1 MNREQSLRYLP
12 GLDGLRAV
20 AVIAVILYHANKSWL
35 SGGFLGVEV
44 FFVISG
50 YLITML
56 LINESQENGK
66 INFRAFW
73 MRRARRLLPA
83 LWTLLIGVTTYCALF
98 ERDTLGNL
106 RGDVVAAFV
115 YGFNWFQIWVGTSY
129 FSAFGFV
136 PLRHLWSLAVEE
148 QFYLVWPIL
157 IAVVLKVFGRRP
169 LLLGALFFA
178 ASIAVSIYVAKTF
191 EPGANGSVLETP
203 DHYIALFGH
212 AVSKV
217 DFLFLG
223 TLGRA
228 GGLLIGSALAFWWK
242 PSMFHSDHPTSERH
256 IVSVV
261 GWVGVLG
268 LGAMLWSFHD
278 VVEGGAD
285 GGTSG
290 YAPLFQGGF
299 LLVGLASIAIIAAAV
314 HPHTLLAK
322 RVLGNPV
329 LVYVGQRSYGL
340 YLFHW
345 PIFQFYRQFAGRGL
359 NVIEFVLLFIPAL
372 VVTEVS
378 YRFIE
383 MPVRSGRL
391 KETWNKFRHSRLD
404 SDREKRQGIIAIGV
418 VVAVVPIFA
427 LVSLATAQIKLD
439 DIGQSLADGESG
451 VVNVM
456 TSTTVAVS
464 TITTMPGATTLPG
477 AAGVIDTVVPSPSTT
492 TLDGQVIE
500 IIAIGDSVML
510 GAANVLTERGIT
522 VDALKSRPFRQALEI
537 GNYLKSV
544 NRLGEIVII
553 HLGTNNYVDQKTLD
567 DIMVPLSDVD
577 TVVFVTNHVPSKK
590 WQDPNNLLMRAM
602 PEKYGNVKILDWYT
616 IAVAHP
622 EYLYG
627 DKIHLNPEGQA
638 VYADLIM
645 QAIGK

>member
-1 MNREQSLRYLP
+1 MNRQQSLRYLP

-20 AVIAVILYHANKSWL
+20 AVIAVILYHANKSWV

-148 QFYLVWPIL
+148 QFYLVWPVL

-169 LLLGALFFA
+169 LLLGTLFFT

-191 EPGANGSVLETP
+191 EPGASGSVLETP
-203 DHYIALFGH
+203 DHYLALFGH

-223 TLGRA
+223 TLGRS

-242 PSMFHSDHPTSERH
+242 PSMFNNDHPTSERF

-261 GWVGVLG
+261 GWLGVLG
-268 LGAMLWSFHD
+268 LGAMLWNFHD
-278 VVEGGAD
+278 VVEGGVD

-314 HPHTLLAK
+314 HPHTLLAT

-345 PIFQFYRQFAGRGL
+345 PIFQFYRQFAGKGL
-359 NVIEFVLLFIPAL
+359 NVIEFVLLFALAL

-383 MPVRSGRL
+383 MPVRSGGLR
-391 KETWNKFRHSRLD
+391 EAWGKFRHSRLD

-427 LVSLATAQIKLD
+427 LVSLATAQVKLD

-464 TITTMPGATTLPG
+464 PITTVPSPT
-477 AAGVIDTVVPSPSTT
+477 GVIDTVVPSPSTT

-567 DIMVPLSDVD
+567 EIMVPLADVD

-590 WQDPNNLLMRAM
+590 WQDPNNVLLRAM
-602 PEKYGNVKILDWYT
+602 PDQYGNVKILDWYT

>member
-20 AVIAVILYHANKSWL
+20 AVIAVILYHANKNWL

-148 QFYLVWPIL
+148 QFYLVWPVL

-169 LLLGALFFA
+169 LLLGTLFFA

-223 TLGRA
+223 TLGRS

-242 PSMFHSDHPTSERH
+242 PSMFNNDHPTSERF

-268 LGAMLWSFHD
+268 LGAMLWTFHD

-314 HPHTLLAK
+314 HPHTLLAT

-329 LVYVGQRSYGL
+329 LVYLGQRSYGL

-345 PIFQFYRQFAGRGL
+345 PIFQFYRQFAGKGL
-359 NVIEFVLLFIPAL
+359 NVIEFVSLFAL
-372 VVTEVS
+372 ALIATEVS

-383 MPVRSGRL
+383 MPVRSGGLR
-391 KETWNKFRHSRLD
+391 EAWGKFRHSRLE

-427 LVSLATAQIKLD
+427 LVSLATAQVKLD

-456 TSTTVAVS
+456 TSTTAIATSQTTVAG
-464 TITTMPGATTLPG
+464 TTSDTA
-477 AAGVIDTVVPSPSTT
+477 VIAPQTT

-567 DIMVPLSDVD
+567 EIMVPLADVD

-590 WQDPNNLLMRAM
+590 WEEPNNLLLRSM
-602 PEKYGNVKILDWYT
+602 PDQYGNVKILDWYT

>member
-1 MNREQSLRYLP
+1 MNRQQSLRYLP

-20 AVIAVILYHANKSWL
+20 AVIAVILYHANKSWV

-73 MRRARRLLPA
+73 IRRARRLLPA

-129 FSAFGFV
+129 FSAFGLV

-157 IAVVLKVFGRRP
+157 IAVVLKIFGRRP
-169 LLLGALFFA
+169 VLLGSLFFA
-178 ASIAVSIYVAKTF
+178 ASIAVAIYVGKTF
-191 EPGANGSVLETP
+191 EPGATGSVLETP
-203 DHYIALFGH
+203 EQYITIFGH

-223 TLGRA
+223 TLGRS

-242 PSMFHSDHPTSERH
+242 PSMFNNDHPTSERH

-261 GWVGVLG
+261 GWLGVLG
-268 LGAMLWSFHD
+268 LGAMLWNFQD
-278 VVEGGAD
+278 VVEGGVD

-299 LLVGLASIAIIAAAV
+299 LLVGLASVAIIAAAV
-314 HPHTLLAK
+314 HPHTFLAT

-329 LVYVGQRSYGL
+329 FVYIGQRSYGL

-345 PIFQFYRQFAGRGL
+345 PIFQFYRKFAGQGL
-359 NVIEFVLLFIPAL
+359 NGIEFVLLFALAL
-372 VVTEVS
+372 VITEAS

-383 MPVRSGRL
+383 MPVRTGGLR
-391 KETWNKFRHSRLD
+391 EAWNKFRHSRLD
-404 SDREKRQGIIAIGV
+404 SDREKRQTIFAIGV
-418 VVAVVPIFA
+418 VSAVIPIFA
-427 LVSLATAQIKLD
+427 LVSLATAQVKLD
-439 DIGQSLADGESG
+439 DIGQSLVDGESG
-451 VVNVM
+451 VVNVL
-456 TSTTVAVS
+456 TSTTLAVS
-464 TITTMPGATTLPG
+464 TITTVPGTT
-477 AAGVIDTVVPSPSTT
+477 GVVNTVVPSPSTT

-537 GNYLKSV
+537 CNYLKSV
-544 NRLGEIVII
+544 NRLGEIVVI

-567 DIMVPLSDVD
+567 EIMVPLSEVN
-577 TVVFVTNHVPSKK
+577 TVVFVTNYVPTRK
-590 WQDPNNLLMRAM
+590 WQVNNNQLIRAM
-602 PEKYGNVKILDWYT
+602 PEIYGNVKILDWYT
-616 IAVAHP
+616 IAKAHP

-627 DKIHLNPEGQA
+627 DEIHLNPTGQA

>member
-1 MNREQSLRYLP
+1 
-12 GLDGLRAV
+12 V
-20 AVIAVILYHANKSWL
+20 

-73 MRRARRLLPA
+73 IRRARRLLPA

-106 RGDVVAAFV
+106 RGDVVAAFM

-148 QFYLVWPIL
+148 QFYLVWPVL

-169 LLLGALFFA
+169 LLLGTLFFA
-178 ASIAVSIYVAKTF
+178 ASIVVSIYVARTF
-191 EPGANGSVLETP
+191 EPGASGSVLETP

-223 TLGRA
+223 TLGRS

-242 PSMFHSDHPTSERH
+242 PSMFNNDHPTSERH
-256 IVSVV
+256 FVSVV
-261 GWVGVLG
+261 GWLGVLG

-314 HPHTLLAK
+314 HPHTLLAT

-329 LVYVGQRSYGL
+329 LVYIGQRSYGL

-359 NVIEFVLLFIPAL
+359 NVIEFVLLFALAL

-383 MPVRSGRL
+383 MPVRSGGLR
-391 KETWNKFRHSRLD
+391 ESWGKFRHSRLD

-427 LVSLATAQIKLD
+427 LVSLATAQVKLD

-456 TSTTVAVS
+456 TSTTTVDASQTTVAG
-464 TITTMPGATTLPG
+464 ITSGTA
-477 AAGVIDTVVPSPSTT
+477 VIAPQTT

-510 GAANVLTERGIT
+510 GAANVLTQRGIT

-567 DIMVPLSDVD
+567 EIMVPLADVD

-590 WQDPNNLLMRAM
+590 WEEPNNLLLRSM
-602 PEKYGNVKILDWYT
+602 PDQYGNVKILDWYT

>member
-1 MNREQSLRYLP
+1 MNRQQSLRYLP

-20 AVIAVILYHANKSWL
+20 AVIAVILYHANKSWV

-66 INFRAFW
+66 INFGAFW
-73 MRRARRLLPA
+73 IRRARRLLPA

-129 FSAFGFV
+129 FSAFGLV

-157 IAVVLKVFGRRP
+157 IAVVLKIFGRRP
-169 LLLGALFFA
+169 VLLGSLFFA
-178 ASIAVSIYVAKTF
+178 ASIAVAIYVAKTF
-191 EPGANGSVLETP
+191 EPGATGSVLETP
-203 DHYIALFGH
+203 EQYITIFGH

-223 TLGRA
+223 TLGRS

-242 PSMFHSDHPTSERH
+242 PSMFNSDHPTSERH

-261 GWVGVLG
+261 GWLGVLG
-268 LGAMLWSFHD
+268 LGAMLWNFQD
-278 VVEGGAD
+278 VVEGGVD

-314 HPHTLLAK
+314 HPHTFLAT

-329 LVYVGQRSYGL
+329 FVYIGQRSYGL

-345 PIFQFYRQFAGRGL
+345 PIFQFYRQFAGQGL
-359 NVIEFVLLFIPAL
+359 NSIEFVLLFALAL
-372 VVTEVS
+372 VITEAS

-383 MPVRSGRL
+383 MPVRTGGLR
-391 KETWNKFRHSRLD
+391 EAWNKFRHSRLD
-404 SDREKRQGIIAIGV
+404 SDREKRQTIFAIGV
-418 VVAVVPIFA
+418 VSAVIPIFA
-427 LVSLATAQIKLD
+427 LVSLATAQVKLD
-439 DIGQSLADGESG
+439 DIGQSLVDGESG
-451 VVNVM
+451 VVNVL
-456 TSTTVAVS
+456 TSTTLAVS
-464 TITTMPGATTLPG
+464 TITTVPGTT
-477 AAGVIDTVVPSPSTT
+477 GVVDTVVPSPSTT

-537 GNYLKSV
+537 CNYLKSV
-544 NRLGEIVII
+544 NRLGEIVVI

-567 DIMVPLSDVD
+567 EIMVPLSEVN
-577 TVVFVTNHVPSKK
+577 TVVFVTNYVPTRK
-590 WQDPNNLLMRAM
+590 WQVNNNKLIRAM
-602 PEKYGNVKILDWYT
+602 PEIYGNVKILDWYT
-616 IAVAHP
+616 IAKAHP

-627 DKIHLNPEGQA
+627 DEIHLNPTGQA

>member
-1 MNREQSLRYLP
+1 MNRQQSLRYLP

-20 AVIAVILYHANKSWL
+20 AVIAVILYHANKSWV

-73 MRRARRLLPA
+73 IRRARRLLPA

-129 FSAFGFV
+129 FSAFGLV

-157 IAVVLKVFGRRP
+157 IAVVLKIFGRRP
-169 LLLGALFFA
+169 VLLGSLFFA
-178 ASIAVSIYVAKTF
+178 ASIAVAIYVGKTF
-191 EPGANGSVLETP
+191 EPGATGSVLETP
-203 DHYIALFGH
+203 DQYITIFGH

-223 TLGRA
+223 TLGRS

-242 PSMFHSDHPTSERH
+242 PSMFNSDHPTSERH

-261 GWVGVLG
+261 GWLGVLG
-268 LGAMLWSFHD
+268 LGAMLWNFQD
-278 VVEGGAD
+278 VVEGGVD

-314 HPHTLLAK
+314 HPHTFLAT

-329 LVYVGQRSYGL
+329 FVYIGQRSYGL

-345 PIFQFYRQFAGRGL
+345 PIFQFYRKFAGQGL
-359 NVIEFVLLFIPAL
+359 NGIEFVLLFALAL
-372 VVTEVS
+372 VITEAS

-383 MPVRSGRL
+383 MPVRTGGLR
-391 KETWNKFRHSRLD
+391 EAWNKFRHSRLD
-404 SDREKRQGIIAIGV
+404 SDREKRQTIFAIGV
-418 VVAVVPIFA
+418 VSAVIPIFA
-427 LVSLATAQIKLD
+427 LVSLATAQVKLD
-439 DIGQSLADGESG
+439 DIGQSLVDGESG
-451 VVNVM
+451 VVNVL
-456 TSTTVAVS
+456 TSTTLAVS
-464 TITTMPGATTLPG
+464 TITTVPGTT
-477 AAGVIDTVVPSPSTT
+477 GVVNTVVPSPSTT

-537 GNYLKSV
+537 CNYLKSV
-544 NRLGEIVII
+544 NRLGEIVVI

-567 DIMVPLSDVD
+567 EIMVPLSEVN
-577 TVVFVTNHVPSKK
+577 TVVFVTNYVPTRK
-590 WQDPNNLLMRAM
+590 WQVNNNQLIRAM
-602 PEKYGNVKILDWYT
+602 PEIYGNVKILDWYT
-616 IAVAHP
+616 IAKAHP

-627 DKIHLNPEGQA
+627 DEIHLNPTGQA

>member
-1 MNREQSLRYLP
+1 MNRQQSLRYLP

-106 RGDVVAAFV
+106 RGDVVAAFM

-148 QFYLVWPIL
+148 QFYLVWPVL

-169 LLLGALFFA
+169 LLLGTLFFA

-212 AVSKV
+212 TVSKV

-223 TLGRA
+223 TLGRS

-242 PSMFHSDHPTSERH
+242 PSMFNNDHPTSERH

-278 VVEGGAD
+278 VVEGGVD

-314 HPHTLLAK
+314 HPHTLLAT

-329 LVYVGQRSYGL
+329 LVYIGQRSYGL

-345 PIFQFYRQFAGRGL
+345 PIFQFYRQFAGKGL
-359 NVIEFVLLFIPAL
+359 TVIEFVLLFALAL
-372 VVTEVS
+372 VITEVS

-383 MPVRSGRL
+383 MPVRSGGLR
-391 KETWNKFRHSRLD
+391 EAWGKFRHSRLE

-427 LVSLATAQIKLD
+427 LVSLATAQVKLD
-439 DIGQSLADGESG
+439 DIGQSLADGESS

-456 TSTTVAVS
+456 TSTTTVAASQTTVAG
-464 TITTMPGATTLPG
+464 ITPGTA
-477 AAGVIDTVVPSPSTT
+477 VIAPQTT

-567 DIMVPLSDVD
+567 EIMVPLADVD

-590 WQDPNNLLMRAM
+590 WQDPNNVLMRAM
-602 PEKYGNVKILDWYT
+602 PDKYGNVKILDWYT
-616 IAVAHP
+616 IAEAHP
-622 EYLYG
+622 EYLYR

>member
-20 AVIAVILYHANKSWL
+20 AVIAVILYHANKNWL

-148 QFYLVWPIL
+148 QFYLVWPVL

-169 LLLGALFFA
+169 LLLGTLFFA

-223 TLGRA
+223 TLGRS

-242 PSMFHSDHPTSERH
+242 PSMFDNDHPTSERF

-268 LGAMLWSFHD
+268 LGAMLWTFHD

-314 HPHTLLAK
+314 HPHTLLAT

-329 LVYVGQRSYGL
+329 LVYLGQRSYGL

-345 PIFQFYRQFAGRGL
+345 PIFQFYRQFAGKGL
-359 NVIEFVLLFIPAL
+359 NVIEFVSLFAL
-372 VVTEVS
+372 ALIATEVS

-383 MPVRSGRL
+383 MPVRSGGLR
-391 KETWNKFRHSRLD
+391 EAWGKFRHSRLE

-427 LVSLATAQIKLD
+427 LVSLATAQVKLD

-456 TSTTVAVS
+456 TSTTAIATSQTTVAG
-464 TITTMPGATTLPG
+464 TTSDTA
-477 AAGVIDTVVPSPSTT
+477 VIAPQTT

-567 DIMVPLSDVD
+567 EIMVPLADVD

-590 WQDPNNLLMRAM
+590 WEEPNNLLLRSM
-602 PEKYGNVKILDWYT
+602 PDQYGNVKILDWYT

>member
-1 MNREQSLRYLP
+1 MNRQQSLRYLP

-20 AVIAVILYHANKSWL
+20 AVIAVILYHANKNWV

-73 MRRARRLLPA
+73 IRRARRLLPA

-106 RGDVVAAFV
+106 RGDVVAAFM

-148 QFYLVWPIL
+148 QFYLVWPVL

-169 LLLGALFFA
+169 LLLGTLFFA
-178 ASIAVSIYVAKTF
+178 ASIVVSIYVARTF
-191 EPGANGSVLETP
+191 EPGASGSVLETP

-223 TLGRA
+223 TLGRS

-242 PSMFHSDHPTSERH
+242 PSMFNNDHPTSERH
-256 IVSVV
+256 FVSVV
-261 GWVGVLG
+261 GWLGVLG

-314 HPHTLLAK
+314 HPHTLLAT

-329 LVYVGQRSYGL
+329 LVYIGQRSYGL

-359 NVIEFVLLFIPAL
+359 NVIEFVLLFALAL

-383 MPVRSGRL
+383 MPVRSGGLR
-391 KETWNKFRHSRLD
+391 ESWGKFRHSQLD

-427 LVSLATAQIKLD
+427 LVSLATAQVKLD

-456 TSTTVAVS
+456 TSTTTVDASQTTVAG
-464 TITTMPGATTLPG
+464 ITSGTA
-477 AAGVIDTVVPSPSTT
+477 VIAPQTT

-510 GAANVLTERGIT
+510 GAANVLTQRGIT

-567 DIMVPLSDVD
+567 EIMVPLADVD

-590 WQDPNNLLMRAM
+590 WEEPNNLLLRSM
-602 PEKYGNVKILDWYT
+602 PDQYGNVKILDWYT

>member
-20 AVIAVILYHANKSWL
+20 AVIAVILYHANKSWV

-66 INFRAFW
+66 INFKAFW

-83 LWTLLIGVTTYCALF
+83 LWTLLMGVTTYCALF

-148 QFYLVWPIL
+148 QFYLVWPVL

-169 LLLGALFFA
+169 LLLGTLFFA

-223 TLGRA
+223 TLGRS

-242 PSMFHSDHPTSERH
+242 PSMFNNDHPTSERH

-314 HPHTLLAK
+314 HPRTLLAT

-329 LVYVGQRSYGL
+329 LVYIGQRSYGL

-345 PIFQFYRQFAGRGL
+345 PIFQFYRQFAGKGL
-359 NVIEFVLLFIPAL
+359 TIIEFVLLFAL
-372 VVTEVS
+372 ALIVTEVS

-383 MPVRSGRL
+383 MPVRSGGLR
-391 KETWNKFRHSRLD
+391 EAWGKFRHSRLE

-427 LVSLATAQIKLD
+427 LVSLATAQVKLD
-439 DIGQSLADGESG
+439 DIGQSLADGESS

-456 TSTTVAVS
+456 TSTTTVAASQTTVAG
-464 TITTMPGATTLPG
+464 ITPGTA
-477 AAGVIDTVVPSPSTT
+477 VIAPQTT

-567 DIMVPLSDVD
+567 EIMVPLADVD

-590 WQDPNNLLMRAM
+590 WEEPNNLLLRSL
-602 PEKYGNVKILDWYT
+602 PDQYGNVKILDWYT

>member
-1 MNREQSLRYLP
+1 MNRQQSLRYLP

-20 AVIAVILYHANKSWL
+20 AVIAVILYHANKNWV

-66 INFRAFW
+66 INFKAFW
-73 MRRARRLLPA
+73 IRRARRLLPA

-98 ERDTLGNL
+98 ERDTLGSL

-157 IAVVLKVFGRRP
+157 IAVVLKIFGRRP
-169 LLLGALFFA
+169 LLLGTLFFS

-191 EPGANGSVLETP
+191 EPGASGSVLETP

-223 TLGRA
+223 TLGRS

-242 PSMFHSDHPTSERH
+242 PSMFNNDHPTSERH
-256 IVSVV
+256 IVSAV
-261 GWVGVLG
+261 GWLGVLG
-268 LGAMLWSFHD
+268 LGAMLWNFHD
-278 VVEGGAD
+278 VVEGGVD

-290 YAPLFQGGF
+290 YALLFQGGF

-314 HPHTLLAK
+314 HPHTLLAT

-329 LVYVGQRSYGL
+329 FVYIGQRSYGL

-359 NVIEFVLLFIPAL
+359 NAVEFVLLFTLAL

-383 MPVRSGRL
+383 MPVRSGGLR
-391 KETWNKFRHSRLD
+391 EAWNKLRHSRLE
-404 SDREKRQGIIAIGV
+404 SDREKRQSIFAIGIV
-418 VVAVVPIFA
+418 IAVVPIFA
-427 LVSLATAQIKLD
+427 LVSLATAQVKLD
-439 DIGQSLADGESG
+439 DIGQSLTDGENG
-451 VVNVM
+451 VVNVL
-456 TSTTVAVS
+456 TSTTLAIS
-464 TITTMPGATTLPG
+464 TDTTVPGTT
-477 AAGVIDTVVPSPSTT
+477 GVVDTVAPSPATT

-537 GNYLKSV
+537 CNYLKSV

-553 HLGTNNYVDQKTLD
+553 HLGTNNAIDEKTLD
-567 DIMVPLSDVD
+567 EIMVPLADVD
-577 TVVFVTNHVPSKK
+577 TVVFVTNHVPTRK
-590 WQDPNNLLMRAM
+590 WQNSNNVLLMAM
-602 PEKYGNVKILDWYT
+602 PVKYGNVKILDWHA
-616 IAVAHP
+616 IAKAHP

-627 DKIHLNPEGQA
+627 DKIHLNPTGQA

>member
-20 AVIAVILYHANKSWL
+20 AVIAVILYHANKSWV

-66 INFRAFW
+66 INFKAFW

-148 QFYLVWPIL
+148 QFYLVWPVL

-169 LLLGALFFA
+169 LLLGTLFFA

-223 TLGRA
+223 TLGRS

-242 PSMFHSDHPTSERH
+242 PSMFNNDHPTSERF

-268 LGAMLWSFHD
+268 LGAMMWSFHD

-314 HPHTLLAK
+314 HPHTLLAT

-345 PIFQFYRQFAGRGL
+345 PIFQFYRQFAGKGL
-359 NVIEFVLLFIPAL
+359 NVIEFASLFALAL
-372 VVTEVS
+372 VFTEVS

-383 MPVRSGRL
+383 MPVRSGGLR
-391 KETWNKFRHSRLD
+391 EAWGKFRHSRLE

-427 LVSLATAQIKLD
+427 LVSLATAQVKLD

-456 TSTTVAVS
+456 TSTTIVAS
-464 TITTMPGATTLPG
+464 TMTTIASDDTT
-477 AAGVIDTVVPSPSTT
+477 VIAPQTT

-567 DIMVPLSDVD
+567 EIMVPLADVD

-590 WQDPNNLLMRAM
+590 WQDPNNVLMRAM
-602 PEKYGNVKILDWYT
+602 PDQYGNVKILDWYT